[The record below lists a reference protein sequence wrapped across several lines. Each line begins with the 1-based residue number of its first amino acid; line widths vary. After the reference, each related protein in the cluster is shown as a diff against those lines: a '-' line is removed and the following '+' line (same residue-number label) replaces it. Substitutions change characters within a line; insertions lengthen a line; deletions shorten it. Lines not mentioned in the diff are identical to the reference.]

1 MNQLYNFW
9 VLSKDANIL
18 FPVLWYS
25 LATQIDAQTQ
35 KLYIPRIIHSQ
46 VAIDVGESGFDY
58 QQPYRYECIYFDWTW
73 DSLRMTISKSGISIW
88 VWTFDPGDNN
98 TDVDRGTVQNR
109 VPEFRNFVGNHLS
122 ESYIGWNQ
130 LLLGFWWKK
139 LQRERSTPLIQISTC
154 MLVRS
159 VDFTVQE
166 TLNWSSST
174 SCSLKG
180 GHWPS
185 TIEFAV
191 LGRPFWRKER
201 RNGDETVPGSG
212 KTVPGRV
219 KNPKNSVFRG
229 F

>member
-1 MNQLYNFW
+1 MNQLYDFW
-9 VLSKDANIL
+9 VR
-18 FPVLWYS
+18 
-25 LATQIDAQTQ
+25 TQIYYFLFCDRVWPHRLTHRRLVQIAAFD
-35 KLYIPRIIHSQ
+35 LNAQ

-73 DSLRMTISKSGISIW
+73 DSLTIAISKSGISLW

-139 LQRERSTPLIQISTC
+139 LQRERSTPLIQISMC

-174 SCSLKG
+174 SCSVKG

-191 LGRPFWRKER
+191 WGRPFWRKER
-201 RNGDETVPGSG
+201 RNGSETVTTGEG
-212 KTVPGRV
+212 
-219 KNPKNSVFRG
+219 KNSEK
-229 F
+229 